1 MKKTMIFTAILMMV
15 FMISCVKPDDDPKLD
30 VALTCTVTKTDVTV
44 NGGADGTI
52 TVNILTGT
60 LVFNCT
66 LSKDNSIIDDRPMG
80 GEKLTKFIDLKAG
93 TYKVIVIDGN
103 NKTFTQNVTLT
114 QPDVV
119 HPNLTAEISSTNPMC
134 NGGTGSITVT
144 VKSGTPSYLYNI
156 DGGTYQ
162 VSNIFNNV
170 SVGTHT
176 INVKDVYN
184 TIPLPSVNITEPS
197 AITFTT
203 TVVKPSTPTASDGT
217 ITISANGGTNSYTY
231 SVDGGTFQSLNVFTV
246 ATGTYTITVMDAN
259 GCTSD
264 PVDVIVDAPSI
275 YVGMEKDDDIVIIVN
290 TDGFSGVIMK
300 KTDEIETYTLSDA
313 ITQLNTIGYKLPTES
328 EFRSM
333 LNINNN
339 NLITSKN
346 YWINSG
352 TGQRKY
358 MTYTPS
364 NTWSAVETSS
374 STIKYN
380 VRAVKEF

>member
-1 MKKTMIFTAILMMV
+1 MKNARIFTAILMMV
-15 FMISCVKPDDDPKLD
+15 FMVSCGKPDDDPKPD

-44 NGGADGTI
+44 NGGIDGTI

-66 LSKDNSIIDDRPMG
+66 LSKDNLTIEDRPMG
-80 GEKLTKFIDLKAG
+80 GEKLTRFIDLTAG

-114 QPDVV
+114 QPDII

-134 NGGTGSITVT
+134 NGGTGTITVT
-144 VKSGTPSYLYNI
+144 VISGTPSYLYNI

-217 ITISANGGTNSYTY
+217 ITISANGGTGTYTY
-231 SVDGGTFQSLNVFTV
+231 SIGGSFNTNNVFTV
-246 ATGTYTITVMDAN
+246 AAETYTVTVMDDN

-264 PVDVIVDAPSI
+264 PVNVTVDAPTV
-275 YVGMEKDDDIVIIVN
+275 YVGMEKDGGIVVMVNVDGVNGLIVYPTDNAEN
-290 TDGFSGVIMK
+290 TWWESNRICEQVLTPINTWRLPYESEMSYIDSYLD
-300 KTDEIETYTLSDA
+300 KTKTYWTKNVETYNMTHK
-313 ITQLNTIGYKLPTES
+313 IYKYS
-328 EFRSM
+328 
-333 LNINNN
+333 NGGWVID
-339 NLITSKN
+339 SKFDN
-346 YWINSG
+346 WMSYS
-352 TGQRKY
+352 
-358 MTYTPS
+358 
-364 NTWSAVETSS
+364 
-374 STIKYN
+374 
-380 VRAVKEF
+380 RAVKEF